1 MNVFTEA
8 NFQEEVLNSQLP
20 VIVDFYADWCP
31 PCRMIA
37 PVIEELAGEYEG
49 KVKVGKLNVDNS
61 PSIAA
66 KYGISSIPF
75 IGFFKGG
82 ELVGSIIGAVPKEA
96 LVSKI
101 NEVF

>member
-8 NFQEEVLNSQLP
+8 NFQEEVLNSDLP

-37 PVIEELAGEYEG
+37 PVIEELEREYEG
-49 KVKVGKLNVDNS
+49 KIKVGKLNVDNS

-66 KYGISSIPF
+66 KYGTINCC
-75 IGFFKGG
+75 
-82 ELVGSIIGAVPKEA
+82 
-96 LVSKI
+96 KI
-101 NEVF
+101 WDKQYSLYWIF